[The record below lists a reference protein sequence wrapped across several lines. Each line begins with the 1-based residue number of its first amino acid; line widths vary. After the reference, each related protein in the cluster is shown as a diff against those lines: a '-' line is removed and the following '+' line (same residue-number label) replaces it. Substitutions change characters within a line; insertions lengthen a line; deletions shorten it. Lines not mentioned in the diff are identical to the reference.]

1 MDDPVSKI
9 IHLNFR
15 YFRYDKA
22 SESRKLRG
30 ALLFCMHRDS
40 YTSNSSTE
48 IDSLINELDDVARD
62 LLTQIQLTCESFASG
77 NCLQPEHD
85 FNELR
90 KILSSALVTKQEIAI
105 DKSIVQRM
113 KGLNGDSERMHQLI
127 QDYAGALQ
135 QLTNPEDMHEF
146 KKFNATYEQ
155 MGEASCAWTYLV
167 LETPSNGVVIDPI
180 TKKAVVNPVRNIHC
194 GHVYEKEAIESLLS
208 IAEAPLKC
216 AWFGC
221 KNTMPLKLEDLR
233 PVERSTCIVLCA
245 VFVIPSEADYDGK
258 LCPHEL
264 DKSYF
269 GFKSS
274 EGMCVTFS
282 KQEGQGSYDIA
293 GDKCRKLFHG
303 TLYNIFSV
311 SLPNP
316 TYRVGEPVSK
326 QYELLFNHSL
336 PPVDRLPIYKHD
348 LVILNGIKIIR
359 MHSTRSKKTISSR
372 LMVRLAG
379 ELQEEIAID
388 IKNYGSSSL
397 NLMQS
402 KLIIDQTEQQ
412 YMIQGAFSEAICLY
426 LKTEWVNAR
435 QQYKWNVPGSCRST
449 PFDGYFCSR
458 TPFQWCTVFN
468 KTDDAAYCECS
479 PGPEKV
485 KCTNVPC
492 NVKESFVGFNAT
504 KKCVGKYAF
513 IFAIS
518 LQYVMSIALA
528 FDYAAFGD

>member
-30 ALLFCMHRDS
+30 ALLFCMNYSKMTAYRPVVCAASRTLPTRCKKKIFNINQAEACVLLGGNIYFSARSTPLLFQHRDS

-155 MGEASCAWTYLV
+155 MGEASCV

-233 PVERSTCIVLCA
+233 PVERSTVL
-245 VFVIPSEADYDGK
+245 
-258 LCPHEL
+258 
-264 DKSYF
+264 
-269 GFKSS
+269 
-274 EGMCVTFS
+274 
-282 KQEGQGSYDIA
+282 
-293 GDKCRKLFHG
+293 
-303 TLYNIFSV
+303 
-311 SLPNP
+311 
-316 TYRVGEPVSK
+316 
-326 QYELLFNHSL
+326 NHS
-336 PPVDRLPIYKHD
+336 
-348 LVILNGIKIIR
+348 
-359 MHSTRSKKTISSR
+359 
-372 LMVRLAG
+372 
-379 ELQEEIAID
+379 
-388 IKNYGSSSL
+388 
-397 NLMQS
+397 
-402 KLIIDQTEQQ
+402 
-412 YMIQGAFSEAICLY
+412 
-426 LKTEWVNAR
+426 
-435 QQYKWNVPGSCRST
+435 
-449 PFDGYFCSR
+449 
-458 TPFQWCTVFN
+458 
-468 KTDDAAYCECS
+468 
-479 PGPEKV
+479 
-485 KCTNVPC
+485 
-492 NVKESFVGFNAT
+492 
-504 KKCVGKYAF
+504 
-513 IFAIS
+513 
-518 LQYVMSIALA
+518 SI
-528 FDYAAFGD
+528 